1 MLISDIRPTTIE
13 GVKSLAAQYRKQ
25 EGIKY
30 SQALDVAAKAAN
42 CTNFKNALR
51 ILPSIGSRAK
61 KPYILLTIYW
71 CDKDKRY
78 EIGRETL
85 TIALEKPILDICEKL
100 MLKQVRGFGNLRMV
114 APDHFVCDA
123 IAGSQSFARERLS
136 TAERSLRFM
145 ERTGLR
151 PSRDFR
157 KAYPNG
163 QADDQL
169 PDSDHTT
176 DWVDPV
182 SGQFILIDEPYSGVP
197 DEAKRADWSDR
208 TDWRVVKTQWEGM
221 YYPSRCD
228 LYVATDGR
236 TGYDIDALVAKINAM
251 QSPFLEEDWTGE
263 SAPSWETFIS
273 PMATTPLDQKRARCR
288 GMIYPMPT
296 KTTLPYSYNMGE
308 NRRRPAAA
316 MPVDGHTQ
324 AGRIIKSILR
334 SAHRPYGVYRRM
346 NSVRSTLED
355 WMSIEIGRG
364 QLEGPE
370 FFDVYYHEVDDD
382 APAFERAKS
391 SSGIV
396 DMLGELKHRLQ
407 VAYPN
412 CAPLRQ
418 QIHKIDMSISLVS
431 KMKTARK

>member
-251 QSPFLEEDWTGE
+251 QSPFLEEDWTGNQRRHGKRS
-263 SAPSWETFIS
+263 SAQW
-273 PMATTPLDQKRARCR
+273 QRHRW
-288 GMIYPMPT
+288 T
-296 KTTLPYSYNMGE
+296 KSV
-308 NRRRPAAA
+308 RAAA
-316 MPVDGHTQ
+316 V
-324 AGRIIKSILR
+324 
-334 SAHRPYGVYRRM
+334 
-346 NSVRSTLED
+346 
-355 WMSIEIGRG
+355 
-364 QLEGPE
+364 
-370 FFDVYYHEVDDD
+370 
-382 APAFERAKS
+382 
-391 SSGIV
+391 
-396 DMLGELKHRLQ
+396 
-407 VAYPN
+407 
-412 CAPLRQ
+412 
-418 QIHKIDMSISLVS
+418 
-431 KMKTARK
+431 